1 MAISKIKSLVF
12 KREFVKDG
20 KTSYIYKM
28 ELEDGVVGDF
38 FSPDDPIKKQVGE
51 TLEYNYN
58 PNPNPQYLG
67 SIKEIKPAAQKQGG
81 GGYRSNPQAENA
93 KTALSLAV
101 QIYIASN
108 FTDKDKISNTA
119 NTFFDWL
126 QSKA

>member
-1 MAISKIKSLVF
+1 
-12 KREFVKDG
+12 
-20 KTSYIYKM
+20 M

-38 FSPDDPIKKQVGE
+38 FSTDNPIKKAIGE
-51 TLEYNYN
+51 TIEYNYTPNAN
-58 PNPNPQYLG
+58 PNFLG
-67 SIKEIKPAAQKQGG
+67 SIKEVKPAQNKAGG

-108 FTDKDKISNTA
+108 FTDKDKISQTA